1 VGLFFNPSPRKDIP
15 MDMFNNPHKREQM
28 MTIDLFKERYGVH
41 ITKEMNGK
49 MEGFMSL
56 SSSPLLNPICQ
67 ARRLCDGSI
76 CKHCFSIAMQKRYG
90 GLSKVLEKNT
100 EVLTTTEIPPSEFPL
115 VNAHA
120 FRLEA
125 FGDVQNETQVKNY
138 FNFCR
143 RNPRTTFS
151 VWTKNPEIYQ
161 RVLESGVKK
170 PKNLII
176 ILSSHLVNVQANADK
191 WDFVDKVFTVYDKAY
206 AEKNNI
212 VINCGKRKCL
222 SCMNCYDPRGEDIIN
237 ELLK

>member
-1 VGLFFNPSPRKDIP
+1 
-15 MDMFNNPHKREQM
+15 MDMFDNVHKREEI
-28 MTIDLFKERYGVH
+28 MTPALFKTRYGVH
-41 ITKEMNGK
+41 ITERMNGK

-56 SSSPLLNPICQ
+56 STSPIKNPFCVLRKDIE
-67 ARRLCDGSI
+67 GSI
-76 CKHCFSIAMQKRYG
+76 CQRCYAHTMCGRYG
-90 GLSKVLEKNT
+90 ALSKVLEKNT

-151 VWTKNPEIYQ
+151 VWTKNPEIYA

-222 SCMNCYDPRGEDIIN
+222 SCMNCYDKRGADIVN